1 MIDSNSD
8 IDLNIIIPMAGLG
21 SRFTEYGFKE
31 NKYLLPVDINLTKMI
46 DNAILT
52 LVNSSEN
59 LKIQFIFIIKEDGVE
74 NIELRQ
80 HLKNICE
87 KHNYM
92 CIILGINY
100 LTEGPA
106 STAFLAKDIIT
117 NNKPL
122 IISNS
127 DQILDWN
134 FYNFFNFSNKYEG
147 CVLTYVPPYK
157 IVLNSVDKHSFVRYD
172 DNMRPIEFVEK
183 KAISNDA
190 LVGVH
195 YYSSGLLFIKAYE
208 YIYTNNIRAPNG
220 EFYLSYTYQALIN
233 MNYTVGTYK
242 LNKNEYFYPVGEPV
256 DYFNYYN
263 KNCPIIKYELY
274 NFIKNVESLNYIPD
288 IIPDNIVSFHFGKNG
303 EIMNHYNVLCIII
316 KGKTNISS
324 KIFISD
330 STHTIKFEEDSV
342 YITFLLR
349 ENHSFSEIDLT
360 KYTRGWIIGNFLP
373 SVEKNKY
380 CEIGYLSH
388 SKNSGWD
395 FHYHKQAI
403 EFNILVKGKMV
414 INNVFYHTND
424 IFIINKN
431 IISCPI
437 FLEDCEIIC
446 IKIPSIQNDKYII

>member
-1 MIDSNSD
+1 MIDSYSD
-8 IDLNIIIPMAGLG
+8 NIDLNIIIPMAGLG
-21 SRFTEYGFKE
+21 SRFTEYGFTE

-52 LVNSSEN
+52 LVNSSKN
-59 LKIQFIFIIKEDGVE
+59 LKIQFIFIIRENDVE

-80 HLKNICE
+80 HLKTICE
-87 KHNYM
+87 KHNYT

-106 STAFLAKDIIT
+106 STAFLAKDLIA

-134 FYNFFNFSNKYEG
+134 FYNFFHFSNKYYG
-147 CVLTYVPPYK
+147 CVLTYEPPYK

-172 DNMRPIEFVEK
+172 DNMQPIEFVEK

-190 LVGVH
+190 LIGVH

-274 NFIKNVESLNYIPD
+274 DFIKNKKEVNYI
-288 IIPDNIVSFHFGKNG
+288 INNLAFVLFHFGKQG
-303 EIMNHYNVLCIII
+303 DIMDHNNVLCIII

-330 STHTIKFEEDSV
+330 SNRTIKFEEDSV

-349 ENHSFSEIDLT
+349 DNHSFSEIDLT
-360 KYTRGWIIGNFLP
+360 KYTRGWLIGNFLP
-373 SVEKNKY
+373 SIEKNKD

-388 SKNSGWD
+388 PKNSSWD
-395 FHYHKQAI
+395 FHYHKKAI
-403 EFNILVKGKMV
+403 ELNVLVRGKMM
-414 INNVFYHTND
+414 INNVFYCTND
-424 IFIINKN
+424 IFIINQN

>member
-1 MIDSNSD
+1 MIDSYSD
-8 IDLNIIIPMAGLG
+8 NIDLNIIIPMAGLG

-46 DNAILT
+46 DKAILT

-59 LKIQFIFIIKEDGVE
+59 LKIKFIFIIREDDVE

-87 KHNYM
+87 KHNYE
-92 CIILGINY
+92 CVILGVNY

-106 STAFLAKDIIT
+106 STAFLAKDLIA

-127 DQILDWN
+127 DQILDWDFSKF
-134 FYNFFNFSNKYEG
+134 FYFSEKYDG
-147 CVLTYVPPYK
+147 CVLTYDPPYK
-157 IVLNSVDKHSFVRYD
+157 IVLNSVDKHSFVRYND
-172 DNMRPIEFVEK
+172 DMQPIEFIEK

-195 YYSSGLLFIKAYE
+195 YYRTGLLFIKAYE

-233 MNYTVGTYK
+233 MNHTVGTYK
-242 LNKNEYFYPVGEPV
+242 LNKNDYFYPVGEPI

-263 KNCPIIKYELY
+263 NNCPIIKYELHD
-274 NFIKNVESLNYIPD
+274 FIKNVESHKHIL
-288 IIPDNIVSFHFGKNG
+288 PDNIVSFHLGKKG
-303 EIMNHYNVLCIII
+303 EILKQNNVLCIII
-316 KGKTNISS
+316 KGKTNSLTN
-324 KIFISD
+324 IFISD
-330 STHTIKFEEDSV
+330 SNRTIKFEEDSV
-342 YITFLLR
+342 YITFIIS
-349 ENHSFSEIDLT
+349 ETHSFSEIDLT
-360 KYTRGWIIGNFLP
+360 KYTRGWLIGNFLP
-373 SVEKNKY
+373 SIEKNKD

-388 SKNSGWD
+388 PKNSSWD
-395 FHYHKQAI
+395 FHYHKKAI
-403 EFNILVKGKMV
+403 EFNVLVRGKMM
-414 INNVFYHTND
+414 INNVFYCTND
-424 IFIINKN
+424 IFIINQN